1 MRKVTLGNVARL
13 LRERDDILILSH
25 QFPDGDTL
33 GSAYALCAALQSM
46 GKQARVVCSDE
57 IPAKYK
63 YLQKGVKDQG
73 FTPGLIMAVDVADA
87 KLLGKNLSQYAD
99 RVELGVDHHKSN
111 TFFAENTYVDTKASA
126 VCEIIYELLMMLEV
140 GFTPEI
146 ATCIYT
152 GITTDTG
159 CFMYSN
165 VTPKTHRIAALM
177 MSLDVKAAEIN
188 RSMFGTKSRARME
201 IERAA
206 LDGLEYH
213 LGGRCALIAVTREM
227 LARADVDEGDIEGLA
242 SLPRQIE
249 GVKVAL
255 TLREMGDGEW
265 KYSVRSMPEVDAAA
279 LCGRFGGGGHKEAA
293 GCNYTGTM
301 AEAKKAML
309 ACVAEI
315 LGA

>member
-1 MRKVTLGNVARL
+1 MRKVTLGNVARI
-13 LRERDDILILSH
+13 LRERDNILILTH
-25 QFPDGDTL
+25 QCPDGDTL

-63 YLQKGVKDQG
+63 FLQKGVKNQA
-73 FTPGLIMAVDVADA
+73 FAPGLILAVDVADA

-99 RVELGVDHHKSN
+99 RVELAVDHHKSN

-140 GFTPEI
+140 GFTTEI
-146 ATCIYT
+146 AICIYT

-165 VTPKTHRIAALM
+165 VTQKTHRIAALM
-177 MSLDVKAAEIN
+177 MGLNVKAAEIN
-188 RSMFGTKSRARME
+188 RIMFGTKSRARME
-201 IERAA
+201 IEREA
-206 LDGLEYH
+206 LDNLAYH
-213 LGGRCALIAVTREM
+213 FDGRCALITITKEM
-227 LARADVDEGDIEGLA
+227 LSRTGVDESDIEGLT

-255 TLREMGDGEW
+255 TLRELGDGQW
-265 KYSVRSMPEVDAAA
+265 KYSVRTMPEVDAAA
-279 LCGRFGGGGHKEAA
+279 LCGNFGGGGHKEAA
-293 GCNYTGTM
+293 GCHYTGTM
-301 AEAKKAML
+301 DEAKNAML
-309 ACVAEI
+309 ACVGEV
-315 LGA
+315 LGV